1 VWPTSLREDAY
12 GFLGDVQR
20 AQFLSPVG
28 GEWPHCN
35 LEGESVV
42 LNYELFSNSYRTFAL
57 IWMPQR
63 EWLKRRRRLIV
74 PSH

>member
-1 VWPTSLREDAY
+1 MR
-12 GFLGDVQR
+12 Q

-28 GEWPHCN
+28 GEWSHSD
-35 LEGESVV
+35 LEGEQAT

-57 IWMPQR
+57 IWVPQR

-74 PSH
+74 PSQ